1 MTVSK
6 EFTDKIEL
14 RFKALE
20 QKISEVGS
28 REVKQLDQTHL
39 STKVDSF
46 VGSVLETFVSIKS
59 EMESIRKQIVE
70 LRADLDKIKVCT
82 CEEKKTKKEKSFS
95 KPIKEQ

>member
-6 EFTDKIEL
+6 EFMDKIEL
-14 RFKALE
+14 RFKDLD
-20 QKISEVGS
+20 QKISEVAS
-28 REVKQLDQTHL
+28 REVKQPDQTP
-39 STKVDSF
+39 KFDPFPPFVD
-46 VGSVLETFVSIKS
+46 SVLETFVSIKS